1 VPKRKTP
8 EEIDL
13 PASVLDY
20 TGGVTFVD
28 AEYYDDETGTVKDP
42 RPVWLAGGK
51 RGKPAGFVTA
61 DEALAT
67 EESDAVL
74 HELESGARQAKVLD
88 PWSGELHDL
97 KLATWRRWDADT
109 LLRNGTAPIPN
120 DDHHGVL
127 FIAAQSR
134 KPQRVSRSLSAK
146 ETDAIVELLRATP
159 DKTNPEQEAAVAEK
173 FPDLHI
179 TDRRWRE
186 IRTQAGLRTPGRKR
200 S

>member
-13 PASVLDY
+13 PSSVLDY

-97 KLATWRRWDADT
+97 KPATWRRWDADT
-109 LLRNGTAPIPN
+109 LLRNGTAPIPSEN
-120 DDHHGVL
+120 HSGIL
-127 FIAAQSR
+127 FIAAQQ
-134 KPQRVSRSLSAK
+134 PASRSPSAK
-146 ETDAIVELLRATP
+146 TRDGMVELLRATR
-159 DKTNPEQEAAVAEK
+159 DRTNAEQEAAIVEK
-173 FPDLHI
+173 FGFLPARKQLREL
-179 TDRRWRE
+179 RRV
-186 IRTQAGLRTPGRKR
+186 AGSKLPGRK
-200 S
+200 